1 MFVVFGD
8 FNLDLEQ
15 WKTESLQTE
24 WDRTFIGWDLYPM
37 DCRSARDFRDRQID
51 YIRLENF
58 KRLGTTAQERS
69 LRCPSESPEPR
80 RSLSFTW
87 PRKKDITRITRSWSQ
102 QATCKRRSY
111 ETLIPCM
118 VMFLR
123 FPADG
128 TEHFKTHEPYLTD
141 VKQSKHIFDHDF
153 IYLSLNFTP
162 RVNGHL

>member
-8 FNLDLEQ
+8 FNLDLELNRC
-15 WKTESLQTE
+15 KRSG
-24 WDRTFIGWDLYPM
+24 IGLSSDGIYTPWIV
-37 DCRSARDFRDRQID
+37 ARPGISEID
-51 YIRLENF
+51 KSITSFFERLENF